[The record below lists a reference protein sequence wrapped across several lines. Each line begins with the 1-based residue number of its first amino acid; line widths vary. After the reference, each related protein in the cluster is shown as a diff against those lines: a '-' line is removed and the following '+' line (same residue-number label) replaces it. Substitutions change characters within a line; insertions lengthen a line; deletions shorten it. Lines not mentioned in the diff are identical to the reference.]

1 MHVSPRILATLT
13 VALFT
18 IGATV
23 LSGGQ
28 TGPGSVRGAVV
39 DASGGVLPGV
49 TVVAAEASDGHVLE
63 HDRRHRRRRSIRA
76 RRRCPQGSV
85 HLTFELPGFSSA
97 GLDVTIQ
104 PGVEARVISSG
115 SSSRRAPKT
124 SRCAACAR
132 GAGGD
137 RAASGRPPPPP
148 PPAPVLAAVPPH
160 DHDSVCGPAKRNH
173 GIDALGTVRAIR
185 RGESHD
191 LYAAGDELIIDGGT
205 LDGLDVGRNL
215 TVRRYFTL
223 RGFVS
228 GANAGEHTAGL
239 LQIVSAEE
247 HTSVGVV
254 IYACDEIRPGDFLAA
269 FNPEPIRAPEPASV
283 PDFDQAAR
291 ILFADA
297 DVLLGAPGRSMVID
311 RGNDYDWRAGQRVTL
326 FRRENKRRPT
336 IVGDAVVVAV
346 RVDSSTIRILSI
358 VDAVSPGDWAAPQ
371 RSSAS
376 TTSTTAASPDRPRR

>member
-1 MHVSPRILATLT
+1 MRVTPRILAALT
-13 VALFT
+13 AALFT
-18 IGATV
+18 VATAILTGAAAD
-23 LSGGQ
+23 Q
-28 TGPGSVRGAVV
+28 GSVRGTVS
-39 DASGGVLPGV
+39 DESGGVLPGV
-49 TVVAAEASDGHVLE
+49 TVVALTADGQVLNTVVT
-63 HDRRHRRRRSIRA
+63 DA
-76 RRRCPQGSV
+76 TGQYALPAVPAGVV
-85 HLTFELPGFSSA
+85 HLTFELPGFTTA
-97 GLDVTIQ
+97 AVDVTIS
-104 PGVEARVISSG
+104 PGVEARFGQRLVLATRVENVEVRG
-115 SSSRRAPKT
+115 SAPALVPAP
-124 SRCAACAR
+124 RQIAA
-132 GAGGD
+132 
-137 RAASGRPPPPP
+137 PPPPP
-148 PPAPVLAAVPPH
+148 PPKIVAIAPH
-160 DHDSVCGPAKRNH
+160 DHASVCGPAKRNH